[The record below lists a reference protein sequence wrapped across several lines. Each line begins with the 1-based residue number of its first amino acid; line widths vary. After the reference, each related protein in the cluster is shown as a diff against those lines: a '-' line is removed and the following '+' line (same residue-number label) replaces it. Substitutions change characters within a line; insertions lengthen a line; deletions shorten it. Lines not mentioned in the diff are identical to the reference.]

1 VRVPDGL
8 VWIDGALVPA
18 DRATV
23 SLADPAVQAGIGAF
37 ETLAVRDSQVLDW
50 EAHVDRLERSA
61 RCLGMSLH
69 DRTALAKAGAAVA
82 AEVASGLGWL
92 KIVALRDGPTA
103 IFAGAIDP
111 SAIGESASAVLLRW
125 RRSPSDPLAQFK
137 TLSYAPF
144 ALGLEEARRRGA
156 DEGLWLN
163 TRGHVAEGCS
173 SSVFVVWRKTIFT
186 AAVRDGILPGVTR
199 AIVLEAARALGIVIH
214 EGKLRLK
221 KLETA
226 HEAFLSSSVRGVRPL
241 VRFEGRPVGRGLPG
255 PITRAIADRVAALRK
270 VGTASGETAERAVAP
285 LQGERE

>member
-1 VRVPDGL
+1 LRIPEGL
-8 VWIDGALVPA
+8 VWVDGTRVAA

-23 SLADPAVQAGIGAF
+23 TLADPAIQAGIGAF
-37 ETLAVRDSQVLDW
+37 ETLAVRDSQLLDW
-50 EAHVDRLERSA
+50 EAHHDRLERSA
-61 RCLGMSLH
+61 EWLGVRLH
-69 DRTALAKAGAAVA
+69 DRTALAEGAAAVA
-82 AEVASGLGWL
+82 AEVAGGLGWL
-92 KIVALRDGPTA
+92 KIVALRGGPTA

-111 SAIGESASAVLLRW
+111 AAIGESVSAILLRW
-125 RRSPSDPLAQFK
+125 RRSPSDPLAHFK
-137 TLSYAPF
+137 TLNYAPF

-173 SSVFVVWRKTIFT
+173 SSVFVVRRRTIFT

-199 AIVLEAARALGIVIH
+199 AIALEAARALGIVIH

-226 HEAFLSSSVRGVRPL
+226 DEAFLSSSVRGVRPL

-255 PITRAIADRVAALRK
+255 PITRAIADRVAVLRK
-270 VGTASGETAERAVAP
+270 VGTTSGAVAPRAVAR
-285 LQGERE
+285 LQGDRE